1 MMHDARHKMGEI
13 AAVIILLL
21 FPVGMLS
28 AQELEYNME
37 LGGMAGGCFYM
48 GDANKTTP
56 FKNMA
61 MTGGMLARFN
71 INPRMA
77 VKGNLAVGHIKG
89 DTQNL
94 ANKFPNGKHSTFSR
108 NI

>member
-56 FKNMA
+56 KETA
-61 MTGGMLARFN
+61 PLSML
-71 INPRMA
+71 I
-77 VKGNLAVGHIKG
+77 
-89 DTQNL
+89 
-94 ANKFPNGKHSTFSR
+94 SR
-108 NI
+108 KL